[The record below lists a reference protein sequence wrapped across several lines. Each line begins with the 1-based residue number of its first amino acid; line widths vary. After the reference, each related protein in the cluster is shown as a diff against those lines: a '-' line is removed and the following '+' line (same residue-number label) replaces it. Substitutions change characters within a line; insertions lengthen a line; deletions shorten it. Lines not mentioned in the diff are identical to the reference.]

1 MEERHYKLLQVL
13 QESPDISQRELA
25 RRVGVS
31 VGKTNYCLKAL
42 IEKGLVKAASFGRSE
57 NKVAYAYLLTPR
69 GVEEKFAATK
79 EFLRR
84 KQAEY
89 VALERE
95 IEQLRVEVKAG
106 QSPQGAPE

>member
-25 RRVGVS
+25 RRTGIS

-42 IEKGLVKAASFGRSE
+42 IEKGLVKAASFNRSP

-69 GVEEKFAATK
+69 GVEEKYRATK
-79 EFLRR
+79 DFLNR

-106 QSPQGAPE
+106 QVSQSTRE